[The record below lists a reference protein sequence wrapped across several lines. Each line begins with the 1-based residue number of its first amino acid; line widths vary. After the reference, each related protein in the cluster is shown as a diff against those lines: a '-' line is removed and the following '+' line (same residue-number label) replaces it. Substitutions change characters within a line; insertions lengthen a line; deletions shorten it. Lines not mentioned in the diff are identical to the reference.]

1 MADSTRSVL
10 EGFMNLL
17 PGEVQTRSG
26 VSTLLCTFRKPGEG
40 EDRGRLEGG
49 CRECE
54 FISFQ

>member
-1 MADSTRSVL
+1 
-10 EGFMNLL
+10 MNLL